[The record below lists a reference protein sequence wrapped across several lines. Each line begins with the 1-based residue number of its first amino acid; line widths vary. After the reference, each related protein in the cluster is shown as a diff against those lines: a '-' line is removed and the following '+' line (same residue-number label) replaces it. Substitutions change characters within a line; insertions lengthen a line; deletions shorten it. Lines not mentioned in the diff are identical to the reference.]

1 MVVESKGGGG
11 EERDRLPLYPY
22 KRGRTCALATMLL
35 AASVGNSAFISDQF
49 MILVK
54 ENCDDYNYYGG
65 DSAC

>member
-1 MVVESKGGGG
+1 MVVGSKGGGG

-22 KRGRTCALATMLL
+22 KRGLVPLATMPL
-35 AASVGNSAFISDQF
+35 AASVGNSAFISDRF